1 MKDGVTVA
9 DVAVWSILFPLAT
22 GVKHQQELLSE
33 QSHVHRWYSH
43 LSVQPE
49 VKVWWG
55 TAYQLCY
62 WQCML

>member
-43 LSVQPE
+43 LNVQPE
-49 VKVWWG
+49 VKVW
-55 TAYQLCY
+55 
-62 WQCML
+62 